1 MVLLC
6 PLSLLHFLISFLLF
20 QVTPFFNASARY
32 NRMLSGSSSWAK
44 YEWPRIRGVN
54 TKTLRLMMHHSV
66 TVTSCSR
73 CSDWRTFCRLIMW
86 QDTTRTGPQHSA
98 STRPSCSSTSPSSCS
113 TASTRTR
120 WRSQQVG
127 MSLRRIF
134 ILSFIRRK
142 IGASFIVN
150 TKLSDKHSFQLFLSD
165 MFLALTWRDHRLR
178 LPGGNCP
185 H

>member
-1 MVLLC
+1 MVGFCVFFLC
-6 PLSLLHFLISFLLF
+6 YIFCFLSF
-20 QVTPFFNASARY
+20 QVTSFFNASARF

-86 QDTTRTGPQHSA
+86 QDTTRTGPRHSA

-120 WRSQQVG
+120 WRSQQVRVRG
-127 MSLRRIF
+127 GRMILLSLIQRISRSKFYCQHKAFWINTHFSYFRHVSRTNMEGSQASSTRR
-134 ILSFIRRK
+134 
-142 IGASFIVN
+142 
-150 TKLSDKHSFQLFLSD
+150 
-165 MFLALTWRDHRLR
+165 
-178 LPGGNCP
+178 
-185 H
+185 